1 MFKLAEEGSE
11 MCFAVRKT
19 FVEGRK
25 EMAPK
30 PQDACALQRRLT
42 MGRPRVSNPRDM
54 KLKLYFTAT
63 EYECLVRRAKA
74 IGARPTHFGR
84 MLVLD
89 KEVVPEPHLRTPSYA
104 EK

>member
-1 MFKLAEEGSE
+1 
-11 MCFAVRKT
+11 
-19 FVEGRK
+19 
-25 EMAPK
+25 
-30 PQDACALQRRLT
+30 
-42 MGRPRVSNPRDM
+42 M

-104 EK
+104 EKLNYLALSRVGSNLNQMMRHLHHTGDPAPADLEPLLRDIRQIIERGVKKWL